1 MLRLAL
7 AMGIRITEVEGWPVN
22 ELREWMAF
30 DRYLE
35 PYGREW
41 KQAGVIAA
49 AAIAPHVGKLR
60 QPRPEDFMPIW
71 QTPQTAEEIA
81 AELSKLRR

>member
-7 AMGIRITEVEGWPVN
+7 AMGKSVTEIEEWPVT

-35 PYGREW
+35 PFGREW
-41 KQAGVIAA
+41 NQAGVIAA
-49 AAIAPHVGKLR
+49 AAIAPHVGKGR
-60 QPRPEDFMPIW
+60 QPRPEDFMPLW
-71 QTPQTAEEIA
+71 QVPQTAEEIA